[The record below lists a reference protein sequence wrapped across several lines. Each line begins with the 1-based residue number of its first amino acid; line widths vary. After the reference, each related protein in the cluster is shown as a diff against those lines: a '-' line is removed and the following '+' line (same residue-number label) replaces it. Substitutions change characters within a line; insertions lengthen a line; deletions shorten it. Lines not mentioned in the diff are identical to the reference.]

1 MPTLKIRFINDL
13 NVLLSRKPRNV
24 AYMSLWIMN
33 EINKRFLKDL
43 FNLEMGSHRT
53 LVTEQGDIQ
62 PNAVNDFSKTPS

>member
-1 MPTLKIRFINDL
+1 
-13 NVLLSRKPRNV
+13 
-24 AYMSLWIMN
+24 MSLWIMN

-62 PNAVNDFSKTPS
+62 PNAVNDFSKTPSQMFDMILNMHQQSQH